1 MRARVEEWH
10 MRSLAAPAALSPV
23 PVITAIVVLGIGA
36 AARADTEPETAPII
50 VTATRVAQPA
60 ADALEPVVV
69 IDRQIVERAFAG
81 DVGDV
86 LRYTAG
92 LEVARAGGP
101 GQPTSLFIRGSNSDH
116 AIVMIDGVRINPGTI
131 GGAQLANIDPMV
143 VDHIE
148 VVAGPRSTIYGTDA
162 IGGVVNI
169 ITRHDGPTG
178 VAASLGY
185 GRYATSEAA
194 VAGQYTGSMGGIG
207 LEVSNQESNGF
218 PTFVEDWRDRG
229 YRNDSI
235 LAHGDTTLG
244 GVSLGAR
251 YWQASGTSQYTNPLF
266 NPGGGFTFAPVD
278 ERFLNSAGAVEAGG
292 AIGDIG
298 HSKLTLS
305 RVVIDVRQNQ
315 VPDFDLTM
323 RNAADWQND
332 LVFDRQHLTFGVLAN
347 WETAR
352 SLSFGT
358 AYDANTD
365 YATYYLQDQIEFGIN
380 RLLLAIG
387 HNHNSTFGDHTTWNA
402 EYGIRPIPALL
413 LFVDA
418 GTAFH
423 APDAT
428 DRYGYGGNPNLR
440 PEQSRDYEVGARYQ
454 INAHQ
459 TVLLNYFYNR
469 VDDLIQFVFAPTP
482 ANPFGG
488 ENENVDRARIQG
500 VEANWE
506 YTGERWHHRLA
517 ALYQD
522 ATDLGSDSRLLRRAR
537 NSFTLTCGRRVGI
550 AEYGAQL
557 LWSGNRADID
567 YFSGAPV
574 TLGGYFLAQLT
585 AHFAISSVWSVQVN
599 LDNALNRRYELV
611 SDYNTAGRA
620 VSISTRYAV
629 H

>member
-10 MRSLAAPAALSPV
+10 MRSAASAALPV
-23 PVITAIVVLGIGA
+23 SVLALLLFGLA
-36 AARADTEPETAPII
+36 TSARAQTEPDTSPIV
-50 VTATRVAQPA
+50 VTATRVPQPV

-69 IDRQIVERAFAG
+69 IDRGAVDKTFAG

-143 VDHIE
+143 IDHIE
-148 VVAGPRSTIYGTDA
+148 VVEGPRSTIYGTDA

-169 ITRHDGPTG
+169 ITRHDGPSG
-178 VAASLGY
+178 VAATLGY

-194 VAGQYTGSMGGIG
+194 ISGQYTGSKGGIG
-207 LEVSNQESNGF
+207 LAVSNQESNGF
-218 PTFVEDWRDRG
+218 PTFVADWRDRG
-229 YRNDSI
+229 YRNDS
-235 LAHGDTTLG
+235 LLVHGDTSVA

-251 YWQASGTSQYTNPLF
+251 YWQASGTSQYTNPVF
-266 NPGGGFTFAPVD
+266 NADGSITYAPVD
-278 ERFLNSAGAVEAGG
+278 ERFLNSAGAVAGG
-292 AIGDIG
+292 AQVGSIG
-298 HSKLTLS
+298 HTGLTLS

-332 LVFDRQHLTFGVLAN
+332 VVLDHQHITFGILAN
-347 WETAR
+347 WETTR

-358 AYDANTD
+358 GYDVGTD
-365 YATYYLQDQIEFGIN
+365 YATYYVQDQIEFGIE
-380 RLLLAIG
+380 RLLLAVG

-428 DRYGYGGNPNLR
+428 DRYGYGGNPGLL
-440 PEQSRDYEVGARYQ
+440 PEQSRNYEVGARYR
-454 INAHQ
+454 IGAHQ
-459 TVLLNYFYNR
+459 TVVLDYFYNR

-488 ENENVDRARIQG
+488 ENQNVDRALIKG
-500 VEANWE
+500 VEASWD
-506 YTGERWHHRLA
+506 YASDRWHHRLA

-522 ATDLGSDSRLLRRAR
+522 ATDLESNTRLLRRAR
-537 NSFTLTCGRRVGI
+537 DTVTLTCARRVGI
-550 AEYGAQL
+550 AEFGAQA

-574 TLGGYFLAQLT
+574 TLGGYFLANLT

-599 LDNALNRRYELV
+599 LDNALNRRYEMV

-620 VSISTRYAV
+620 VSLSTRYAV

>member
-1 MRARVEEWH
+1 VAIGALLV
-10 MRSLAAPAALSPV
+10 LGPAAL
-23 PVITAIVVLGIGA
+23 AGA
-36 AARADTEPETAPII
+36 QAEPETAPIV

-69 IDRQIVERAFAG
+69 IERDTIDRTFAG

-101 GQPTSLFIRGSNSDH
+101 GQPTSVFIRGSNSDH

-143 VDHIE
+143 IDRIE

-169 ITRHDGPTG
+169 ITRHDGPSG
-178 VAASLGY
+178 VAASVGY
-185 GRYATSEAA
+185 GRYATTEAA
-194 VAGQYTGSMGGIG
+194 VAGQYTGARGGVG
-207 LEVSNQESNGF
+207 LMVSNQESNGF
-218 PTFVEDWRDRG
+218 PPFVADWRDRG

-235 LAHGDTTLG
+235 LVHGDTNLA

-251 YWQASGTSQYTNPLF
+251 YWQASGTSQYTNPVF
-266 NPGGGFTFAPVD
+266 NADGSITYAPVD

-292 AIGDIG
+292 PIGDVG
-298 HSKLTLS
+298 HTRLTLS

-332 LVFDRQHLTFGVLAN
+332 VVFDHQHITFGVLAN
-347 WETAR
+347 WETTR

-358 AYDANTD
+358 GYDVDTD
-365 YATYYLQDQIEFGIN
+365 YATYYLQDQIEFGIQ
-380 RLLLAIG
+380 RLLLALG

-428 DRYGYGGNPNLR
+428 DRYGYGGNPDLR
-440 PEQSRDYEVGARYQ
+440 PEQSRDYELGARYR
-454 INAHQ
+454 INPHQ
-459 TVLLNYFYNR
+459 TVVLNFFYNR

-482 ANPFGG
+482 TNPFGG
-488 ENENVDRARIQG
+488 ENQNVDRARIRG

-506 YTGERWHHRLA
+506 YSSDRWHHRLA
-517 ALYQD
+517 GLYQD

-537 NSFTLTCGRRVGI
+537 DTFTLTCARRVGI
-550 AEYGAQL
+550 AEYGAQV

-574 TLGGYFLAQLT
+574 TLGGYLLTNLSAQ
-585 AHFAISSVWSVQVN
+585 FALSSVWSVQVN
-599 LDNALNRRYELV
+599 LDNALNRRYQMI

-620 VSISTRYAV
+620 VSVTTRYAV
-629 H
+629 R

>member
-1 MRARVEEWH
+1 MR
-10 MRSLAAPAALSPV
+10 LGPAAAAALSLSLRV
-23 PVITAIVVLGIGA
+23 LVITSIALT
-36 AARADTEPETAPII
+36 ARAQTEAEGGTPIV

-60 ADALEPVVV
+60 ADALEPVIV
-69 IDRQIVERAFAG
+69 IDRDAIDTTFAG
-81 DVGDV
+81 SVGDV

-92 LEVARAGGP
+92 LEVAQAGGP
-101 GQPTSLFIRGSNSDH
+101 GQPESLFIRGTNSDS

-143 VDHIE
+143 IERIE
-148 VVAGPRSTIYGTDA
+148 VVEGPRSTIYGTDA

-169 ITRHDGPTG
+169 ITRHDGPSG

-185 GRYATSEAA
+185 GRYATTEAA
-194 VAGQYTGSMGGIG
+194 AAGQYTGTQGGIG
-207 LEVSNQESNGF
+207 VMVSNQESSGF
-218 PTFVEDWRDRG
+218 PTFADDWRDRG

-235 LAHGDTTLG
+235 LAHGDTKLG

-251 YWQASGTSQYTNPLF
+251 YWQASGTSEYTNPLF
-266 NPGGGFTFAPVD
+266 NADGSITYAPVD

-292 AIGDIG
+292 QVGTLG
-298 HSKLTLS
+298 HTQLTLS

-332 LVFDRQHLTFGVLAN
+332 ATFDHQHLTFGILAN
-347 WETAR
+347 WETTR

-358 AYDANTD
+358 AYDVDTD
-365 YATYYLQDQIEFGIN
+365 YATYYAQDQIELGIQ
-380 RLLLAIG
+380 RVLLAVG
-387 HNHNSTFGDHTTWNA
+387 HTHHSTFGDHNTWNA
-402 EYGIRPIPALL
+402 EYGIRPVPALL
-413 LFVDA
+413 LFFDA

-428 DRYGYGGNPNLR
+428 DRYGYGGNPTLK
-440 PEQSRDYEVGARYQ
+440 PEQSTDYEVGARYKLTPR
-454 INAHQ
+454 Q
-459 TVLLNYFYNR
+459 TLVLNYFYNR
-469 VDDLIQFVFAPTP
+469 IEDLIQFVYAPTP
-482 ANPFGG
+482 SNPFGG

-506 YTGERWHHRLA
+506 YSSEPWHHRLA

-522 ATDLGSDSRLLRRAR
+522 AEDVGSDSRLLRRAR
-537 NSFTLTCGRRVGI
+537 ETATLTCDRRVGI
-550 AEYGAQL
+550 ADYGAQL

-567 YFSGAPV
+567 YFTGAPV
-574 TLGGYFLAQLT
+574 TLGGYFLANLS
-585 AHFAISSVWSVQVN
+585 AHVQVSSVWSFQLT
-599 LDNALNRRYELV
+599 LDNALNRRYQMI